1 MTFALI
7 GILLG
12 ECAIVLDIGSRV
24 FGAYARTA
32 PGAAKRMALVVA
44 LSIALAAPISALTVY
59 PESTVARWW
68 AMGFGLLGTALFL
81 HFLFPYRWGIR
92 RVTGPGVTE
101 TCRQLTDRIVLRSV
115 TAEIEDLP
123 EGLDELTVLALSD
136 LHCNRAAQLDLIR
149 DSLDQ
154 LADDELDLVLVLG
167 DLGEKAS
174 LLPEII
180 EVLSRPRSRYG
191 TFCVRGN
198 HDFEGGRSI
207 RIEELVEPTAIAL
220 LSNEVYRLPGL
231 DAAIVGFEHPWSG
244 TPLPPATNC
253 RLAIG
258 LTHTPDSI
266 TLFPRLGVTIGLAG
280 HTHGGRLRL
289 PLVGPILVPSKYG
302 RFLDRGPFRFGDS
315 LLFIIS
321 GFGYSPSSR
330 MPGEIVRLT
339 IRPRRD

>member
-1 MTFALI
+1 MTLALI

-32 PGAAKRMALVVA
+32 PGSAKRMALVVA
-44 LSIALAAPISALTVY
+44 LSIALAAPVSVLAVH
-59 PESTVARWW
+59 PESTLVQWW
-68 AMGFGLLGTALFL
+68 VTVFGLLGAALFL

-92 RVTGPGVTE
+92 RVTGRGVTE
-101 TCRQLTDRIVLRSV
+101 SCRQLTDRVVIRNV
-115 TAEIEDLP
+115 TIETKHLP
-123 EGLDELTVLALSD
+123 PGMDELTVLAMSD
-136 LHCNRAAQLDLIR
+136 LHCNSAAQLDLISE
-149 DSLDQ
+149 SLDR

-174 LLPEII
+174 LLPETI
-180 EVLSRPRSRYG
+180 EVLSRLKSRYG

-198 HDFEGGRSI
+198 HDYEGGRATT
-207 RIEELVEPTAIAL
+207 IEELVEPTAITL
-220 LSNEVYRLPGL
+220 LPNEVYPLPGL
-231 DAAIVGFEHPWSG
+231 DAAIVGLEHPWSG
-244 TPLPPATNC
+244 EPLPPTTD
-253 RLAIG
+253 RHLTIG
-258 LTHTPDSI
+258 LTHTPDGI
-266 TLFPRLGVTIGLAG
+266 THFPRLGVTIGLAG

-315 LLFIIS
+315 LLFITS

-330 MPGEIVRLT
+330 SPGELVQLP
-339 IRPRRD
+339 IRPPRD